1 MVLIAL
7 VFVFIVLVLILVIVI
22 VIVLVIAFIFVIA
35 GLGFLS
41 LVGDDSTELVERSRR
56 HQSYERVLLK
66 WKGFKFGQ
74 G

>member
-7 VFVFIVLVLILVIVI
+7 VFVFIVLVLVLVI